1 MMNLAQKA
9 FHGFYSTNDLNGPD
23 GLTLEMVLSDTVEFP
38 FRLQDFS
45 DYLTQ
50 TYCNEN
56 LLFYQS
62 VLDYKEKCSI
72 YFNFNNDQQ
81 VLLADGITLF
91 DFSSNEAYLLSAK
104 ETIWFQ
110 TLKDLFEI
118 ILSTFILNDAPQE
131 INLPYETRHQL
142 LQSYQLQQSYHPTLL
157 YPACT
162 AIIELLRISAFIP
175 FATDPNRIS
184 LYQKKSLSQ
193 EPSFLKRLTSFKSR
207 SIVVDTPPRL
217 TCWKQINTDL
227 SQFKP
232 PIIISRSN
240 SSTSSSSSSSINGS
254 SKRK

>member
-9 FHGFYSTNDLNGPD
+9 FSGFYSTNDLNGPD
-23 GLTLEMVLSDTVEFP
+23 GLTLEMVLSNTIEFP

-62 VLDYKEKCSI
+62 VVDYKEKCNI

-81 VLLADGITLF
+81 VLLVDGISLF
-91 DFSSNEAYLLSAK
+91 DFTSNQAHLLSPK
-104 ETIWFQ
+104 EATWFQ

-131 INLPYETRHQL
+131 INLPYEIRHQL
-142 LQSYQLQQSYHPTLL
+142 LQSYQLQQSYHPILL

-175 FATDPNRIS
+175 FATDPNRLS
-184 LYQKKSLSQ
+184 LYQKKLSSTQ
-193 EPSFLKRLTSFKSR
+193 VEPSFLKSR
-207 SIVVDTPPRL
+207 
-217 TCWKQINTDL
+217 
-227 SQFKP
+227 
-232 PIIISRSN
+232 N
-240 SSTSSSSSSSINGS
+240 SSKINLLEANQY
-254 SKRK
+254 